1 MHAAI
6 LALLLSARVI
16 TVDMVRDEQGRTYFA
31 PSDVVAEQGDT
42 IRFVSRG
49 GTHDVH
55 FLPDSNAG
63 VAGLPAKSALVEK
76 PGDIIDV
83 VVTLAPGRYYFQCD
97 PHISRGMIGH
107 LRVRPST
114 PPAVVVVVRHAD
126 KARST
131 SLDPPLSVA
140 GRKRAGALADALRDA
155 GVTRILV
162 DQSRRTQETAVPLS
176 QRRGLHTDVVPI
188 DWNDPTSQVHAIVDS
203 VRRDGAVTLVIGHRN
218 TIPAIIRAL
227 GGPAIPDIRDADY
240 DDLYVLV
247 LGTGSAAPVFIH
259 SAYHD

>member
-1 MHAAI
+1 MHAAM
-6 LALLLSARVI
+6 LLVLLTARVV
-16 TVDMVRDEQGRTYFA
+16 TVDMVRDEQGHTYFA

-42 IRFVSRG
+42 LRFVSRG
-49 GTHDVH
+49 GTHDVD

-63 VAGLPAKSALVEK
+63 VTGLPSKSALVEK

-97 PHISRGMIGH
+97 PHISRGMVGH
-107 LRVRPST
+107 LRVIPAA
-114 PPAVVVVVRHAD
+114 PPDVVLVVRHAD
-126 KARST
+126 KAPST
-131 SLDPPLSVA
+131 SLDPPLSAA
-140 GRKRAGALADALRDA
+140 GRRRAAALADALRDA

-162 DQSRRTQETAVPLS
+162 DQSRRTQETVAPLS
-176 QRRGLHTDVVPI
+176 QRRGLHADVIPI
-188 DWNDPTSQVHAIVDS
+188 DWNDPTSQIHAIVDS

-227 GGPAIPDIRDADY
+227 GGPIIPDIRDPDY

-247 LGTGSAAPVFIH
+247 RSTGSTVPVFIH